1 MKLLLKLGWR
11 NIWRNRRRSIITI
24 LAVTFAVM
32 LSIAMRGIQLG
43 TYEVNIRHVVE
54 LFTGYVQIQAPGY
67 KDSPSLHK
75 SFRVNPELRT
85 LLSEAPGVVAYTT
98 RIVGDGLVSFRN
110 NSQGAALFGIDP
122 GAERNVTGME
132 GRVVRGTFIADSG
145 SAEIVVGATLLENL
159 NANIG
164 EEIVVLA
171 QGYDGSLGN
180 LKFTIVGA
188 FKTGML
194 ELDRSAVLMHI
205 DAAREL
211 LLMYGRATM
220 ITIRLEDL
228 QQIEPVQESLSS
240 KLDPL
245 NLKALS
251 WSDVM
256 PGLEQGIEM
265 DNVSGILMLAI
276 LVIVVAFGITNTV
289 LMSITERFREF
300 GIVLSVGM
308 PPRMLV
314 SVVLLETAFIVV
326 IGILLGNALAYG
338 VNAYIA
344 ANPIVFEGE
353 FGQIYEEY
361 GFLPRIESTVRFSSF
376 LNNTLSI
383 LAVSIL
389 AVIYPLTKVIRL
401 EPLKGIRYT

>member
-75 SFRVNPELRT
+75 SFRMDPELRT